1 MLGALLAGVSVVGL
15 AVAATLL
22 VRGRG
27 GVPVRLFGRVL
38 HRPRLWAAAVA
49 CLALAG
55 LLRASGELLPGGWHG
70 PRAVLDVALSVAFI
84 VLLSAHLASEQ
95 RARRRP

>member
-1 MLGALLAGVSVVGL
+1 MLGVLLAGVSLVGL
-15 AVAATLL
+15 ALAAALL

-49 CLALAG
+49 CLALSG
-55 LLRASGELLPGGWHG
+55 LLRTGGGLLPGGWQ
-70 PRAVLDVALSVAFI
+70 VLDVALSVAFVI
-84 VLLSAHLASEQ
+84 LLSAHLASEQ
-95 RARRRP
+95 RARRRH